1 MVYQNYVSGS
11 WKNKIDEYSTR
22 HWFSE
27 EVQCRIAVLVSPSR
41 MLSFCGLGGTSYF
54 KFLALHQG
62 YGTMLQSYSETW
74 LAMLLQYIFL
84 TPR

>member
-62 YGTMLQSYSETW
+62 YGTMLQSYSET
-74 LAMLLQYIFL
+74 
-84 TPR
+84 